1 MKKIILTFGL
11 VAFLGLT
18 AASCSTDD
26 SALNNDASADTF
38 QYDNGDKQ
46 LPKPPIRP

>member
-26 SALNNDASADTF
+26 SALNNETSAD
-38 QYDNGDKQ
+38 YVPHDNGDRD
-46 LPKPPIRP
+46 LPKPPLRP